1 MNIKLI
7 RYLSVTLILLAFS
20 SMVLAKGTGERRS
33 PTLNKT
39 QGAPVY
45 TKININN
52 ISTWIKNDGE
62 TDINQNG
69 NSGLVFPKGSNKPA
83 FFQSGF
89 LWGGAVDGQFRV
101 GGSVYRQGTVP
112 GRILPSGV
120 AANPNDPDVRIYRVR
135 RDYVDGDLSAELAD
149 GDGASIEAIRAQY
162 AKDWAE
168 WPASQGAPFEDVN
181 GNGTYQPNIDI
192 PGVPGAD
199 QTVWFVAND
208 LDPAQTDFMYGSLPM
223 GIEEQVTVWGYKATG
238 ALGNMIFRKFL
249 IINKSPQQKAFTD
262 MYVAMWSDP
271 DLGDAGDD
279 YVGSDTVLSLGY
291 VYNASASDAT
301 YNPLPPPA
309 GGFDFFQGPLVPG
322 EAGDVGI
329 FKGKYVEGKKNLPMT
344 AFVFFINPDAVYSDP
359 TQGNYERGT
368 LGWKNLFEGKIS
380 SSGQPFTDPHT
391 GAATM
396 KTLAGDPV
404 TGLGWID
411 GQLHPPGDRR
421 MTLVSGTFNMAYGDT
436 QEIVVAQICAGA
448 VPGVDRL
455 GAIQLLKFYDLQAQ
469 LAYDNFFNVPTAPP
483 APVVTA
489 SAFDREVILTWGND
503 AAKVASTENY
513 SKGGFEFEGYVV
525 YQLPSAT
532 ATVAEARRLAT
543 YDLNNGVLKVSDLE
557 FDATSGVVQ
566 SKVVQFGSDS
576 GIKRSLSITTDAFK
590 GGLPLNNGSRYF
602 FAVTSYAYNPDPN
615 AVPRQLENALTIIPV
630 VPQTP
635 APGVRYPIASGTEV
649 PFTLSSG
656 KTDGTVKATVI
667 DPSKLS
673 GATYRVTFKDDP
685 DHPGSVLWTL
695 ARGTTVLQA
704 DQANLSG
711 DDNYLIFDGL
721 QIKVAGPPPG
731 IKPDDVFSTTDQS
744 TWGWN
749 WTAGTRRLTWAGG
762 DGFHLEGFNGA
773 LGWTSPRAI
782 FRDGQM
788 VVKAHEVKNLEIRLA
803 KVDFTGD
810 YNPPIDPTDP
820 NVSFGY
826 RYMRASTAAAAK
838 PEFAAHIKRP
848 GANYAFQAFEKNVPL
863 SVWDIENP
871 AQPKRLAVGFLENN
885 VPLGLV
891 DGKYWPGSNA
901 NIADNVSAATSTR
914 EWLFIFDEA
923 YSETSN
929 PVNEAALINAPVQD
943 PHRIMYVATWNR
955 RGSVGFSPGGT
966 GQDVLKIYANKVLT
980 KDNVFTLVAPSVT
993 TDLELAKQDVEEINV
1008 FPNPYY
1014 GVNPQELNKYQRF
1027 VTFTHL
1033 PRKATIRIFNLAGQL
1048 VRTMDKD
1055 NADQFH
1061 RWDLMNQD
1069 NLPVASGLYIVH
1081 VDMPDLGKVKIIK
1094 AAIIQE
1100 KQVLDRF

>member
-20 SMVLAKGTGERRS
+20 AMVIAKGTGERKN
-33 PTLNKT
+33 PTLNKS

-52 ISTWIKNDGE
+52 VSTWIKNDGE

-89 LWGGAVDGQFRV
+89 LWGGKVDGQVRV

-120 AANPNDPDVRIYRVR
+120 AANPDDPDVRIYRVR

-162 AKDWAE
+162 AKDWTE

-181 GNGTYQPNIDI
+181 GNGTYQPSVDI

-208 LDPAQTDFMYGSLPM
+208 LDAAQTDFMYGSLPM

-279 YVGSDTVLSLGY
+279 YVGTDTVLSLGY

-368 LGWKNLFEGKIS
+368 LGWWNLFQGRIS

-391 GAATM
+391 GQATM
-396 KTLAGDPV
+396 KTLAGDPI

-411 GQLHPPGDRR
+411 GQLHPPADRR

-436 QEIVVAQICAGA
+436 QEIVVAQILAGA
-448 VPGVDRL
+448 TPGVDRL
-455 GAIQLLKFYDLQAQ
+455 GAVQLLKFYDLQAQ

-483 APVVTA
+483 APVVSA
-489 SAFDREVILTWGND
+489 SAYDREVILTWGND
-503 AAKVASTENY
+503 AAKVTATETY
-513 SKGGFEFEGYVV
+513 SKGGFDFEGYVV
-525 YQLPSAT
+525 YQLPNANAVVS
-532 ATVAEARRLAT
+532 EGKRLAT
-543 YDLNNGVLKVSDLE
+543 YDLLNGVLKVSDLE

-576 GIKRSLSITTDAFK
+576 GIKRSISITTDAFK
-590 GGLPLNNGSRYF
+590 GGLPLNNGTRYY

-615 AVPRQLENALTIIPV
+615 AVPRQLENAITIITV
-630 VPQTP
+630 VPQGP
-635 APGVRYPIASGTEV
+635 APGVRYPLTAGTEV
-649 PFTLSSG
+649 PFSLSAG
-656 KTDGTVKATVI
+656 KTDGTVVGTVI
-667 DPSKLS
+667 DPAKLS

-695 ARGTTVLQA
+695 ARGTTILQA

-731 IKPDDVFSTTDQS
+731 VKPDDLFSTDDQS
-744 TWGWN
+744 KWGWN

-788 VVKAHEVKNLEIRLA
+788 VVQAHEVKNLEIRFA

-810 YNPPIDPTDP
+810 FNPPIDPTDP
-820 NVSFGY
+820 NVSYGY
-826 RYMRASTAAAAK
+826 RYMRGATGAPAK
-838 PEFAAHIKRP
+838 PEFAPYIINKV
-848 GANYAFQAFEKNVPL
+848 GNYSFQAFEKNVPL
-863 SVWDIENP
+863 SVWNIENP

-885 VPLGLV
+885 VAAGLV

-901 NIADNVSAATSTR
+901 NIPDNVSAAGSTR

-923 YSETSN
+923 YSETAN
-929 PVNEAALINAPVQD
+929 PVNQAALISTTPQD
-943 PHRIMYVATWNR
+943 PHRIMYTATWNR
-955 RGSVGFSPGGT
+955 RGSVAFSPGGT
-966 GQDVLKIYANKVLT
+966 GADVLKIFSNKVLT
-980 KDNVFTLVAPSVT
+980 KDNVFTLVAPSVV
-993 TDLELAKQDVEEINV
+993 TDLELAKEDVEEINV

-1033 PRKATIRIFNLAGQL
+1033 PNKATIRIFNLAGQL

-1055 NADQFH
+1055 NADQFF